1 MWQNLAPDLA
11 YTIKEPRESVATISH
26 PLLLD
31 GFKKKTPI
39 GLQAGRDNK
48 IESEKAK
55 LNFFELSK
63 DLRWMVFKV
72 KQKAETNYYKT
83 LQKQRG
89 ETLTEI
95 EQNER
100 RVRDSKGRPD
110 SALSNNASTFG
121 SKEIEPLYSYNWPY
135 DFFTMIELAKID
147 ASIDVT
153 PQNIDEVRTKETDQ
167 GREVVDVLQ
176 KVFNV
181 KD

>member
-1 MWQNLAPDLA
+1 
-11 YTIKEPRESVATISH
+11 
-26 PLLLD
+26 
-31 GFKKKTPI
+31 
-39 GLQAGRDNK
+39 
-48 IESEKAK
+48 
-55 LNFFELSK
+55 
-63 DLRWMVFKV
+63 MVFKV

-83 LQKQRG
+83 LQRQRG

-110 SALSNNASTFG
+110 SALSNNAATFG

-176 KVFNV
+176 KVFNI